1 MTNLVKFTELAFNKN
16 GGSFNLNDGTIN
28 PKKGYMVATIGNELK
43 VHINPRLKTEHKVN
57 ELTKKIFNYIGD
69 KFDVWYNS
77 ENAYLG
83 LWYNS
88 ENALWYIDIS
98 ENIADLSEAIKLGK
112 ERKQISIWDCEND
125 NEIKL

>member
-1 MTNLVKFTELAFNKN
+1 MTNLVNFTKAAFSFR
-16 GGSFNLNDGTIN
+16 GGSFNLNNGTEN

-43 VHINPRLKTEHKVN
+43 VHINPRLKVEHQIN

-88 ENALWYIDIS
+88 ENSLWYIDIS
-98 ENIADLSEAIKLGK
+98 ENIADLTEAIMLGK
-112 ERKQISIWDCEND
+112 YRNQLAIWDCEND